1 MQESDNSNGHRKSV
15 NVRWN
20 TDSVERIRYGL
31 SQCSETLVDIC
42 SKSVQCQD
50 DVKMNV
56 TNFCEVINETVLPNC
71 DVHVMNVNDRTGGHK
86 RRKSECK
93 PWFDNNCREKYRLYK
108 EALRIYNLEKSV
120 ENHRMLMEKKRSYK
134 VLAIR
139 LKRQYK
145 RQEGNMIEYIRKRNP
160 KEFYKLF
167 SKRKNTIN
175 SSSKI
180 KIDQFVEHFRN
191 LNSNV
196 HGNEHVNEDITYD
209 AIFDELDAPITER
222 EVEEAI
228 RNLKRN
234 KSCSEDLILNEV
246 FLECT
251 DILTPSLVLLFN
263 SVFESGFFPEAWAEG
278 CIVPIHKKGDVDEP
292 NNYRGITLISCMG
305 KLFTSILNK
314 RILDWDKENCVI
326 TDAQFGFK
334 PGLSTIDAI
343 FALQTLVNKT
353 LKRKKRLYCCFI
365 DYSKAFDLVDR
376 SSLWCKLI
384 KQGLQGK
391 MLRLIKSL
399 YENVKSCVKY
409 DGCLSDYFSSKIG
422 LFQGEVLSPILY
434 SMYVNDCEMHFI
446 RENCPFLELC
456 LISIFLLMYA
466 DDTVLISETSE
477 GLQSMLDALCSF
489 NNEWKLSLNV
499 SKTKIVVFRNGGV
512 LRENDKWFYHGN
524 EIEVVN
530 EFNYL
535 GLLFNYNGKF
545 SKTQK
550 HAADQGRKAN
560 FALSAKLMNHCFNVE
575 TQLSVFDTY
584 VNSILNY
591 GSEVWG
597 LHKAPDVE
605 KVHSSFC
612 KTLLGVKK
620 STTNDLVYFELGRL
634 PLYISRKLR
643 IIKYWLKLRKSENCI
658 LKACLAQRILD
669 NDEWIISIKNELN
682 TLGLMYIFEG
692 NFVHENNV
700 FFIIKS
706 RFNDVYQQNMLS
718 RIQNTTR
725 GALYKHLV
733 DNFTIQYYLQKSLN
747 PTYRK
752 YLSKFRLSAHSL
764 NIEKGRYNNTNRRD
778 RICTLCNSSD
788 IEDEFHFILKCPIYN
803 DLRVNYIKNYYYRRP
818 SVFKLVQLLSV
829 NNVKII
835 NNLGKYLYLAS
846 NRRCQLLT

>member
-1 MQESDNSNGHRKSV
+1 M
-15 NVRWN
+15 
-20 TDSVERIRYGL
+20 
-31 SQCSETLVDIC
+31 
-42 SKSVQCQD
+42 
-50 DVKMNV
+50 
-56 TNFCEVINETVLPNC
+56 
-71 DVHVMNVNDRTGGHK
+71 
-86 RRKSECK
+86 
-93 PWFDNNCREKYRLYK
+93 
-108 EALRIYNLEKSV
+108 
-120 ENHRMLMEKKRSYK
+120 
-134 VLAIR
+134 
-139 LKRQYK
+139 
-145 RQEGNMIEYIRKRNP
+145 
-160 KEFYKLF
+160 
-167 SKRKNTIN
+167 
-175 SSSKI
+175 
-180 KIDQFVEHFRN
+180 
-191 LNSNV
+191 
-196 HGNEHVNEDITYD
+196 
-209 AIFDELDAPITER
+209 
-222 EVEEAI
+222 
-228 RNLKRN
+228 
-234 KSCSEDLILNEV
+234 
-246 FLECT
+246 
-251 DILTPSLVLLFN
+251 SLVGSF
-263 SVFESGFFPEAWAEG
+263 
-278 CIVPIHKKGDVDEP
+278 C
-292 NNYRGITLISCMG
+292 
-305 KLFTSILNK
+305 
-314 RILDWDKENCVI
+314 CVI

-446 RENCPFLELC
+446 RENCPFLELG

-477 GLQSMLDALCSF
+477 GLQSMLYALCSY

-560 FALSAKLMNHCFNVE
+560 FALSAKLKNHCFNVE

-829 NNVKII
+829 NNVKIV

>member
-1 MQESDNSNGHRKSV
+1 
-15 NVRWN
+15 
-20 TDSVERIRYGL
+20 
-31 SQCSETLVDIC
+31 
-42 SKSVQCQD
+42 
-50 DVKMNV
+50 
-56 TNFCEVINETVLPNC
+56 
-71 DVHVMNVNDRTGGHK
+71 
-86 RRKSECK
+86 
-93 PWFDNNCREKYRLYK
+93 
-108 EALRIYNLEKSV
+108 
-120 ENHRMLMEKKRSYK
+120 
-134 VLAIR
+134 
-139 LKRQYK
+139 
-145 RQEGNMIEYIRKRNP
+145 MIEYIRKRNP

-196 HGNEHVNEDITYD
+196 HGSEHVNEDITYD

-353 LKRKKRLYCCFI
+353 LKRKKSLYCCFI

-446 RENCPFLELC
+446 RENCPFLELG

-477 GLQSMLDALCSF
+477 GLQSMLDALCSY

-550 HAADQGRKAN
+550 HGADQGRKAN
-560 FALSAKLMNHCFNVE
+560 FALSAKLKNHCFNVE

-752 YLSKFRLSAHSL
+752 YLSKLRLSAHSL

>member
-1 MQESDNSNGHRKSV
+1 MG
-15 NVRWN
+15 
-20 TDSVERIRYGL
+20 
-31 SQCSETLVDIC
+31 
-42 SKSVQCQD
+42 
-50 DVKMNV
+50 
-56 TNFCEVINETVLPNC
+56 
-71 DVHVMNVNDRTGGHK
+71 
-86 RRKSECK
+86 
-93 PWFDNNCREKYRLYK
+93 
-108 EALRIYNLEKSV
+108 LRIKLRLCIF
-120 ENHRMLMEKKRSYK
+120 RMYRY
-134 VLAIR
+134 
-139 LKRQYK
+139 
-145 RQEGNMIEYIRKRNP
+145 
-160 KEFYKLF
+160 
-167 SKRKNTIN
+167 
-175 SSSKI
+175 
-180 KIDQFVEHFRN
+180 
-191 LNSNV
+191 
-196 HGNEHVNEDITYD
+196 
-209 AIFDELDAPITER
+209 
-222 EVEEAI
+222 
-228 RNLKRN
+228 
-234 KSCSEDLILNEV
+234 
-246 FLECT
+246 
-251 DILTPSLVLLFN
+251 LTPSLVLLFD

-446 RENCPFLELC
+446 RENCPFLELG

-477 GLQSMLDALCSF
+477 GLQSMLDALCSY
-489 NNEWKLSLNV
+489 NTEWKLSLNV

-560 FALSAKLMNHCFNVE
+560 FALSAKLKNHCFNVE

-612 KTLLGVKK
+612 KTLLGVK
-620 STTNDLVYFELGRL
+620 E
-634 PLYISRKLR
+634 I
-643 IIKYWLKLRKSENCI
+643 
-658 LKACLAQRILD
+658 
-669 NDEWIISIKNELN
+669 
-682 TLGLMYIFEG
+682 
-692 NFVHENNV
+692 
-700 FFIIKS
+700 
-706 RFNDVYQQNMLS
+706 
-718 RIQNTTR
+718 
-725 GALYKHLV
+725 
-733 DNFTIQYYLQKSLN
+733 
-747 PTYRK
+747 
-752 YLSKFRLSAHSL
+752 
-764 NIEKGRYNNTNRRD
+764 
-778 RICTLCNSSD
+778 
-788 IEDEFHFILKCPIYN
+788 
-803 DLRVNYIKNYYYRRP
+803 NY
-818 SVFKLVQLLSV
+818 
-829 NNVKII
+829 
-835 NNLGKYLYLAS
+835 
-846 NRRCQLLT
+846 

>member
-1 MQESDNSNGHRKSV
+1 
-15 NVRWN
+15 
-20 TDSVERIRYGL
+20 
-31 SQCSETLVDIC
+31 
-42 SKSVQCQD
+42 
-50 DVKMNV
+50 
-56 TNFCEVINETVLPNC
+56 
-71 DVHVMNVNDRTGGHK
+71 
-86 RRKSECK
+86 
-93 PWFDNNCREKYRLYK
+93 
-108 EALRIYNLEKSV
+108 
-120 ENHRMLMEKKRSYK
+120 
-134 VLAIR
+134 
-139 LKRQYK
+139 
-145 RQEGNMIEYIRKRNP
+145 
-160 KEFYKLF
+160 
-167 SKRKNTIN
+167 
-175 SSSKI
+175 
-180 KIDQFVEHFRN
+180 
-191 LNSNV
+191 
-196 HGNEHVNEDITYD
+196 
-209 AIFDELDAPITER
+209 
-222 EVEEAI
+222 
-228 RNLKRN
+228 
-234 KSCSEDLILNEV
+234 
-246 FLECT
+246 
-251 DILTPSLVLLFN
+251 
-263 SVFESGFFPEAWAEG
+263 
-278 CIVPIHKKGDVDEP
+278 
-292 NNYRGITLISCMG
+292 MG

-446 RENCPFLELC
+446 RENCPFLELG

-477 GLQSMLDALCSF
+477 GLQSMLDALCSY
-489 NNEWKLSLNV
+489 NTEWKLSLNV

-560 FALSAKLMNHCFNVE
+560 FALSAKLKNHCFNVE

-682 TLGLMYIFEG
+682 WLGLMYIFEG
-692 NFVHENNV
+692 NFVNENNV

-788 IEDEFHFILKCPIYN
+788 IEDEFHFILKRPIYN
-803 DLRVNYIKNYYYRRP
+803 NLRVNYIKNYYYRRP

>member
-1 MQESDNSNGHRKSV
+1 M
-15 NVRWN
+15 
-20 TDSVERIRYGL
+20 
-31 SQCSETLVDIC
+31 
-42 SKSVQCQD
+42 
-50 DVKMNV
+50 
-56 TNFCEVINETVLPNC
+56 
-71 DVHVMNVNDRTGGHK
+71 
-86 RRKSECK
+86 
-93 PWFDNNCREKYRLYK
+93 
-108 EALRIYNLEKSV
+108 
-120 ENHRMLMEKKRSYK
+120 
-134 VLAIR
+134 
-139 LKRQYK
+139 
-145 RQEGNMIEYIRKRNP
+145 
-160 KEFYKLF
+160 
-167 SKRKNTIN
+167 
-175 SSSKI
+175 
-180 KIDQFVEHFRN
+180 
-191 LNSNV
+191 
-196 HGNEHVNEDITYD
+196 
-209 AIFDELDAPITER
+209 
-222 EVEEAI
+222 
-228 RNLKRN
+228 
-234 KSCSEDLILNEV
+234 
-246 FLECT
+246 
-251 DILTPSLVLLFN
+251 
-263 SVFESGFFPEAWAEG
+263 
-278 CIVPIHKKGDVDEP
+278 DEP

-334 PGLSTIDAI
+334 PGSSTIDAI

-353 LKRKKRLYCCFI
+353 LKRKFLYCCFI

-446 RENCPFLELC
+446 RENCPFLELG

-477 GLQSMLDALCSF
+477 GLQSMLDALCSY

-560 FALSAKLMNHCFNVE
+560 FALSAKLKNHCFNVE

-643 IIKYWLKLRKSENCI
+643 IIKYLLKLRKSENCI

-718 RIQNTTR
+718 RIKNTTR
-725 GALYKHLV
+725 GALYKYLV